1 MKRFVFWQILIAA
14 LLMAPDSQAQS
25 LKDLLNK
32 ENIEKAPKTHVAK
45 NTTVEVMKT
54 RKGFFRHACRAG
66 LHARVEFGP
75 SVCGCE
81 ECKRGLLYFFLY
93 FFVYQ

>member
-32 ENIEKAPKTHVAK
+32 ENRVS
-45 NTTVEVMKT
+45 
-54 RKGFFRHACRAG
+54 GFPRLASF
-66 LHARVEFGP
+66 LL
-75 SVCGCE
+75 SV
-81 ECKRGLLYFFLY
+81 
-93 FFVYQ
+93 

>member
-32 ENIEKAPKTHVAK
+32 ENIEKAV
-45 NTTVEVMKT
+45 N
-54 RKGFFRHACRAG
+54 C
-66 LHARVEFGP
+66 
-75 SVCGCE
+75 
-81 ECKRGLLYFFLY
+81 LLYTSDAADEL
-93 FFVYQ
+93 